1 MAVISLILMII
12 PAVIYLRASRLTA
25 AAGEE

>member
-1 MAVISLILMII
+1 MAVISLVLMLI

-25 AAGEE
+25 NVGEE